1 MIKTYTILS
10 CLSNK
15 SSYDQIMRKN
25 ANNFWHFYDFTIKR
39 YISFYLLQNQKK
51 KTLSSENLS
60 SFFSCI
66 TVIIQPYRVYAV
78 KRAKVRY
85 FSIEKWRIIIAGA
98 FQESTDQL
106 SEYTIITIFVH
117 HGFTVLSRKR

>member
-39 YISFYLLQNQKK
+39 YISFYL
-51 KTLSSENLS
+51 
-60 SFFSCI
+60 
-66 TVIIQPYRVYAV
+66 
-78 KRAKVRY
+78 
-85 FSIEKWRIIIAGA
+85 
-98 FQESTDQL
+98 
-106 SEYTIITIFVH
+106 IITESKEKNPI
-117 HGFTVLSRKR
+117 

>member
-1 MIKTYTILS
+1 
-10 CLSNK
+10 
-15 SSYDQIMRKN
+15 MRKN
-25 ANNFWHFYDFTIKR
+25 ANNFWHFYDFTIER

-60 SFFSCI
+60 SFFLASLI
-66 TVIIQPYRVYAV
+66 IIQPYRVYAV

-85 FSIEKWRIIIAGA
+85 FSIEKWKIIIAGA

>member
-1 MIKTYTILS
+1 MKI
-10 CLSNK
+10 
-15 SSYDQIMRKN
+15 
-25 ANNFWHFYDFTIKR
+25 
-39 YISFYLLQNQKK
+39 YLV
-51 KTLSSENLS
+51 
-60 SFFSCI
+60 FFLASLI
-66 TVIIQPYRVYAV
+66 IIQPYRVYAV

-85 FSIEKWRIIIAGA
+85 FSIEKWKIIIAGA

>member
-25 ANNFWHFYDFTIKR
+25 ANNFWHFYDFTIER
-39 YISFYLLQNQKK
+39 YTSFYLSQNQKK

-66 TVIIQPYRVYAV
+66 TYY
-78 KRAKVRY
+78 Y
-85 FSIEKWRIIIAGA
+85 
-98 FQESTDQL
+98 STVPCL
-106 SEYTIITIFVH
+106 
-117 HGFTVLSRKR
+117 RR

>member
-39 YISFYLLQNQKK
+39 YISFYLSQNQKK

-60 SFFSCI
+60 SSFLASLLLFNR
-66 TVIIQPYRVYAV
+66 TVFTP
-78 KRAKVRY
+78 
-85 FSIEKWRIIIAGA
+85 
-98 FQESTDQL
+98 L
-106 SEYTIITIFVH
+106 SVPRFDIF
-117 HGFTVLSRKR
+117 R